1 MPETRGIGHLFDILK
16 QPLFAGTTIHV
27 KGRDKVKPEKHVEV
41 FDLTGTLKVKNG
53 SLIDTSIF
61 EIDGVE
67 FCVTPDTWIV
77 GLPHSGSQ
85 ANAKG
90 TYEAGRRMATC
101 LSIR

>member
-1 MPETRGIGHLFDILK
+1 MAEARGIGHLFDILK
-16 QPLFAGTTIHV
+16 QPLFTGTTVHV
-27 KGRDKVKPEKHVEV
+27 KGRDKLKADKHVEV

-53 SLIDTSIF
+53 SILDTSIF

-67 FCVTPDTWIV
+67 FSVTPDTWIV
-77 GLPHSGSQ
+77 GLPQSGVL

-90 TYEAGRRMATC
+90 TYEAGKRLATC

>member
-1 MPETRGIGHLFDILK
+1 MAETRGIGHLFDILT
-16 QPLFAGTTIHV
+16 QPLFTGTTIQH
-27 KGRDKVKPEKHVEV
+27 KGRGKVKPEKQVDV
-41 FDLTGTLKVKNG
+41 FDLTGKLRVRTG
-53 SLIDTSIF
+53 SILDTAVF

-77 GLPHSGSQ
+77 GLPQNGVQ

-90 TYEAGRRMATC
+90 TYEAGKRLATC

>member
-1 MPETRGIGHLFDILK
+1 MPEARGIGHLFDILK
-16 QPLFAGTTIHV
+16 QPLFTGTTIQV

-41 FDLTGTLKVKNG
+41 FDLTGVLKVKN
-53 SLIDTSIF
+53 TSVLETSVF

-77 GLPHSGSQ
+77 GLPQSGAR

-90 TYEAGRRMATC
+90 TYEAGKRMATC
-101 LSIR
+101 LAIR